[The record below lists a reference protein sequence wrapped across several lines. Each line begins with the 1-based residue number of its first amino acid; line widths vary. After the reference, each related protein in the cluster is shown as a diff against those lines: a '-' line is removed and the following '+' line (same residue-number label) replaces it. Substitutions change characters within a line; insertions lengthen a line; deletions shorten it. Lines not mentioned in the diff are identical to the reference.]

1 MEAIDKINEILAG
14 LRSLF
19 PNTGKCTPINITF
32 FAIIGFGKGQLEF
45 RRETPGIVVGP
56 HFQEFLA
63 KVFRC
68 HVVVHLET
76 CYAFSLFI
84 CQKKKIVI
92 QNIGKIIVEGYN

>member
-1 MEAIDKINEILAG
+1 MEAIEKSNEILVV

-19 PNTGKCTPINITF
+19 PNTGKCAPINIRV
-32 FAIIGFGKGQLEF
+32 FAIIGFGRGQLES

-76 CYAFSLFI
+76 CYVFSLFI

>member
-1 MEAIDKINEILAG
+1 MEAIEKSNEILAV

-19 PNTGKCTPINITF
+19 PNTGKCAPINITF
-32 FAIIGFGKGQLEF
+32 FAIIGFGTGQLES
-45 RRETPGIVVGP
+45 RRETPGIVVGS

-63 KVFRC
+63 KVCRC

-84 CQKKKIVI
+84 CQKKK
-92 QNIGKIIVEGYN
+92 

>member
-1 MEAIDKINEILAG
+1 MRPYKHNVF
-14 LRSLF
+14 S
-19 PNTGKCTPINITF
+19 
-32 FAIIGFGKGQLEF
+32 IIGFGKGQVES
-45 RRETPGIVVGP
+45 RRETLGIVVGP
-56 HFQEFLA
+56 HFQEFLT

-92 QNIGKIIVEGYN
+92 QNIGKNNS